1 MKIIDVLKLSYI
13 RFPRLDSVPKG
24 LVSVAPIIL
33 VLSAGM
39 LSLSSMYRQYRFT
52 SKEVQGTRDIE
63 FLIHL
68 RTTLKEARGLRQFP
82 SELSADNI
90 QLHYF
95 NEGAADQT
103 HYELHHVSSGDL
115 PALADSSIKNFSDI
129 NREEVAQMLSS
140 RQWLEIKRRYGFH
153 LGDVKVD
160 LVRPPSDPHNFNRG
174 EDFQRYTDRLDE
186 LNEYFHLVAD
196 RSNLILDPRLDTYYL
211 MALSSATLPSLI
223 DIIAEARG
231 RRVAIDLR
239 AGKNPTEYTT
249 LNSSNLEKA
258 SVLMEYQ
265 LDELNRVINI
275 ISFSAPLAYKSLG
288 INRLEL
294 VDKIDKLTPVLLDR
308 SVDTPQSLIS
318 HWNQSTQLIN
328 FLEDIQSKGITIL
341 RKKLEARKWAIA
353 VQMVIISFLLISGC
367 LLIYIIN
374 SRLFGRL
381 STALVDIK
389 QLANRDA
396 LTKLLSRRSL
406 RQLFDQAMA
415 RLSVSSSGGLGLC
428 ILDIDFFKQYND
440 MYGHAEGDDALVSV
454 SSLLRDSMLRDTDYA
469 FRFGGEEFLLLF
481 DVSSEKKMNYF
492 LQSIRSRLQNL
503 QIKHGASQVADCLTA
518 SLGGV
523 FVSPEFSSLGL
534 DLILLQA
541 DCELYK
547 VKNSSRNAVSVVSL
561 TDSKVVDLK
570 KKVAV
575 GKDRRC

>member
-1 MKIIDVLKLSYI
+1 MKILDVLKLPYK

-82 SELSADNI
+82 SQLSAENI
-90 QLHYF
+90 QLHYLE
-95 NEGAADQT
+95 EGAVDQA
-103 HYELHHVSSGDL
+103 HYEMHHGVESDL
-115 PALADSSIKNFSDI
+115 PSASDSSIKTFSSI

-140 RQWLEIKRRYGFH
+140 RRWLEIKRRYGFH

-160 LVRPPSDPHNFNRG
+160 LVRPPSDPYKFNRG

-186 LNEYFHLVAD
+186 LNEYFYLVAD

-211 MALSSATLPSLI
+211 MALSSSVLPSLI

-239 AGKNPTEYTT
+239 AGENPTEYTT

-275 ISFSAPLAYKSLG
+275 ISFSAPSAYKSLG

-294 VDKIDKLTPVLLDR
+294 VDRIDTLTPVLLDR
-308 SVDTPQSLIS
+308 SVDTPESLIS

-328 FLEDIQSKGITIL
+328 FLEDAQFRGIDIL
-341 RKKLEARKWAIA
+341 RKKLVERKWAIA
-353 VQMVIISFLLISGC
+353 LQMVAVSFLLISGC
-367 LLIYIIN
+367 LLIYVIN
-374 SRLFGRL
+374 TRLYGRL
-381 STALVDIK
+381 STALVDVK

-406 RQLFDQAMA
+406 QQLFDQAMA
-415 RLSVSSSGGLGLC
+415 RLSTSSSAGLGLC

-440 MYGHAEGDDALVSV
+440 MYGHAEGDDVLVSV

-481 DVSSEKKMNYF
+481 DVSSEKKMDYF

-503 QIKHGASQVADCLTA
+503 QIEHGASQVADCLTA

-541 DCELYK
+541 DRELYK

-561 TDSKVVDLK
+561 TDSMAVDLK
-570 KKVAV
+570 NTVAV
-575 GKDRRC
+575 GNDRRC